1 MQIERRNQVGILE
14 KMRLDGKAIFVTGG
28 ATGLGY
34 SMATALA
41 EAGANILI
49 ADIDLPAAKKAA
61 AELSSING
69 NKMLASEVDISN
81 PDDVNCMVDLML
93 EEFGKIDVA
102 FCNAGISKAN
112 PIEKESFEDWKEV
125 IDVNLNGT
133 FLCAQAAGKVMLNQG
148 YGSIIITASMSAHI
162 VNIPQTECS
171 YAASKA
177 AIKQMTKNMAI
188 EWASRGVRVNSISPG
203 YMATKMTLMSPELK
217 PLIGIW
223 EELSPLHR
231 MGKPE
236 ELQSIAVYL
245 AGDTSS
251 FTTGADFL
259 IDGAYTCF

>member
-1 MQIERRNQVGILE
+1 MGILE

-28 ATGLGY
+28 ARGLGY

-41 EAGANILI
+41 EAGASILI
-49 ADIDLPAAKKAA
+49 ADIDLEAAEKAA
-61 AELSSING
+61 AELQKIAG
-69 NKMLASEVDISN
+69 NRMCAEKVNIAKPE
-81 PDDVNCMVDLML
+81 DVNRMVERML
-93 EEFGKIDVA
+93 SEYGKIDAA
-102 FCNAGISKAN
+102 FCNAGITKEN
-112 PIEKESFEDWKEV
+112 PVAEESYEDWKEV

-133 FLCAQAAGKVMLNQG
+133 FLCAQAAGRQMIRQG

-177 AIKQMTKNMAI
+177 GVLQMTKNMAI
-188 EWASRGVRVNSISPG
+188 EWATKGVRVNSISPG
-203 YMATKMTLMSPELK
+203 YMATEMTLNTPELK

-223 EELSPLHR
+223 EKLSPLHR
-231 MGKPE
+231 MGRPE